1 MPNKQNYELSIVNG
15 TQERVYSGIVVL
27 LVGLYLFST
36 NEIFLYIL
44 ICDFFVKI
52 YISSQISP
60 ISIISTFL
68 VNIMNLKDRPTDA
81 LAKIFASHV
90 GLTLLV
96 VALLMELSNETKIAF
111 LMLVSFAIWKFIDVT
126 REFCF
131 ACRFYEFLKR
141 KNIEVESL

>member
-1 MPNKQNYELSIVNG
+1 MLNKQNYELSIVNG
-15 TQERVYSGIVVL
+15 TQERVYSGIVAL
-27 LVGLYLFST
+27 LLGLYLFGT

-60 ISIISTFL
+60 ISTISTFL
-68 VNIMNLKDRPTDA
+68 VKIMNLKDRPTDA
-81 LAKIFASHV
+81 LAKMFASHV

-96 VALLMELSNETKIAF
+96 VALLIDLSQEIKIAF
-111 LMLVSFAIWKFIDVT
+111 LMIVCFAIWKLLDAT